1 MLGRQLDV
9 RLETTLAQVR
19 AARDG
24 DRAALD
30 GLFRRYLPWVLDTVA
45 LRLGRRRQDCGAIE
59 DVAQESLLDAF
70 RSIDRFRDRS
80 EGSFRHWLAKIVEN
94 NVRDRERRRTAQK
107 RGDGRE
113 RVFRDLF
120 DSEAGGGPEVPGRDS
135 SPSQVASSR
144 EDVAL
149 VEAALLRLNEKQREI
164 LILRDRCG
172 MSFEEVAQ
180 AHGLKNA
187 ESARTTYRRAL
198 AAFAAQLTPRD
209 TP

>member
-1 MLGRQLDV
+1 MLAPPVDV

-45 LRLGRRRQDCGAIE
+45 LRLGRRRQDCAAIE
-59 DVAQESLLDAF
+59 DLAQESLLDAF
-70 RSIDRFRDRS
+70 RAIDRFRDRS

-107 RGDGRE
+107 RGEGRE
-113 RVFRDLF
+113 RLFRDLF
-120 DSEAGGGPEVPGRDS
+120 DSEVGGPEVAGRDS
-135 SPSQVASSR
+135 SPSQVASAR

-149 VEAALLRLNEKQREI
+149 VEAALLRLNERQREI

-172 MSFEEVAQ
+172 MSFEEVAE
-180 AHGLKNA
+180 ALGLKNA

-198 AAFAAQLTPRD
+198 QAFAALLTPGD